1 MTRGPATASTQADA
15 GSSVAR
21 RVLRAVDAVSTG
33 MALAGGVM
41 FLLTALYITLDV
53 LGRNFAGASSAV
65 TDEMGGYALAFGGMW
80 AVAYTLRTNG
90 HVRIDVLLPHL
101 PRTARVLLSYA
112 AMGIM
117 TFFAGIVAIYTWT
130 LASDS
135 YWTDARALSFLRTP
149 LYVPQGLMAIGL
161 SVLALE
167 AFVILAVG
175 LLESIGSRR
184 LIDLV
189 GGEEPEAAQPAPN
202 V

>member
-1 MTRGPATASTQADA
+1 MTRGPGTALIEV
-15 GSSVAR
+15 GGGPSVAR

-33 MALAGGVM
+33 MALAAGVV

-53 LGRNFAGASSAV
+53 LARNFAGVSSAV

-101 PRTARVLLSYA
+101 PRRARALLTYA

-117 TFFAGIVAIYTWT
+117 MCFAGVVAVYTWT

-149 LYVPQGLMAIGL
+149 LYVPQALMAIGL
-161 SVLALE
+161 SFLALE

-175 LLESIGSRR
+175 FLESIRSRR
-184 LIDLV
+184 LIDLA
-189 GGEEPEAAQPAPN
+189 GSEEPEAVQAVPN